1 MKIREALRRKEFN
14 TKEPVEV
21 GVPAINAWVRVT
33 KQLKGDYTK
42 RQVNKDGSTKPLW
55 LEEV

>member
-1 MKIREALRRKEFN
+1 MKIREALRRKDFN
-14 TKEPVEV
+14 TKEPVEA

-33 KQLKGDYTK
+33 KELKGDYTK
-42 RQVNKDGSTKPLW
+42 RTVNEDGSTKPLW